1 MLCLTLGHSFLER
14 ATVAIDNPLKALI
27 GADAIGWLT
36 DDSRQPARGLP
47 SCAYTS
53 EAMLTHEYLR
63 VFAPSWI

>member
-1 MLCLTLGHSFLER
+1 
-14 ATVAIDNPLKALI
+14 VAIDNPLKDLI